1 MAGVPRPWGYISR
14 RVRIGPAEPFLF
26 FLIKLWAA
34 EEERTM
40 ARWTEDDNAKLRSL
54 AGTKP
59 LEDVAAELGRTPGA
73 LVVQASKLGVSLA
86 FKNHRR
92 ATFHYPNAA
101 PRV

>member
-1 MAGVPRPWGYISR
+1 MTGRPWTDHDN
-14 RVRIGPAEPFLF
+14 VRLKG
-26 FLIKLWAA
+26 
-34 EEERTM
+34 
-40 ARWTEDDNAKLRSL
+40 L

-59 LEDVAAELGRTPGA
+59 VEDVAAELGRTEGA
-73 LVVQASKLGVSLA
+73 TVVQASKLGVSLA